1 MAKCTQ
7 LSNSSSLLYVAVDRQ
22 TAFGARTG
30 HLKSIDSEGQLF
42 VDFPGNPH
50 GPIVA
55 KLALG
60 EIEIADLIES
70 AEGTEVLLV
79 FDNNDLCRPII
90 IGRVRDRVPTNGVEI
105 CIRGR
110 RFLFDSEEEIELHCG
125 QAKLRI
131 TRDGKL
137 IILGEDVVS
146 RARGRNRIK
155 GGTVKIN

>member
-1 MAKCTQ
+1 MTKLFQ
-7 LSNSSSLLYVAVDRQ
+7 LSNSASPKDVAVDQQ
-22 TAFGARTG
+22 TALGARIG
-30 HLKSIDSEGQLF
+30 YLKSIDSEGQLF

-50 GPIVA
+50 GPIIA
-55 KLALG
+55 KLALD

-70 AEGTEVLLV
+70 IEGTEVLLV
-79 FDNNDLCRPII
+79 FDNNDLWKPII
-90 IGRVRDRVPTNGVEI
+90 IGRVRDRVPTDGVEI

-110 RFLFDSEEEIELHCG
+110 RFFVDSDEEIELHCG

-131 TRDGKL
+131 NRDGKI

-155 GGTVKIN
+155 GGTVNIN